1 MLTLTTT
8 PTTINQG
15 HTVTFSGT
23 VSPDQAGHTVYLE
36 RQNPAGTWWHVLAVG
51 TVASNST
58 YSLGW
63 AFYEV
68 GSEQLRVAI
77 TGGPA
82 NQGAATP
89 PVGVTVNAVPA
100 STLVPASG

>member
-1 MLTLTTT
+1 MSQKFHWGFTRFIALSLRHFVGVATL
-8 PTTINQG
+8 
-15 HTVTFSGT
+15 
-23 VSPDQAGHTVYLE
+23 
-36 RQNPAGTWWHVLAVG
+36 LAVG